1 MKKVVGLCLII
12 FLTLLA
18 SLVYADV
25 IHLRDGGTVE
35 GKIIE
40 ETKDIVKV
48 KTTYGIISFQKDQ
61 IASIEK
67 RVTDEEIYKK
77 KASKI
82 KPNDP
87 EAHHQLGLFCIKKGL
102 NNHAIEEFK
111 ETLRLKSKHID
122 ACYYLGIAYERK
134 GKHKKALKKFKEVLK
149 QNPFYSARDKDRLFN
164 LLKKAK
170 ESKNYSEVHSYLG
183 DAYERQGE
191 YEEALAEW
199 ERVIDTCFESTE
211 EERERA
217 RRHLRILHK
226 RIPPNKDPA
235 KANVWDMFVAIF
247 RKTDFTWVDKK
258 GIVKH
263 VAVSLTD
270 EQIDTIRSS
279 MMDFAKWVFEHS
291 RGQMRISLKF
301 KVIDEPISKIS
312 TYRGKYMLKPED
324 VKNSIT
330 NLYKWGKTDT
340 LAIFWNS
347 GDIPLARGGYCFSH
361 GSARKNASV
370 FLCAMLPKFDV
381 TSRTFNVARHEW
393 LHNLDSAITNV
404 LKYKKELF
412 PDIERPAASYK
423 EYSKDVFYEDMMKTW
438 VTSKMWQE
446 ATIIDVI
453 TAPFIRDWLVC
464 GPFDNSKKNGLATDY
479 IHEEY
484 MKPSLGKAS
493 NGKRWKELKSSKD
506 YINLRRSFKP
516 NNYVV
521 AYVHTYIY
529 SPKEQRARLW
539 IGNDDGVKVWLNG
552 RLIRESPAPGGARP
566 WEELVPIT
574 LEKGCNRLLMKVD
587 QLEKGWGFY
596 AQICDNRSKEIK
608 GLKYQLNQP
617 QEIK

>member
-1 MKKVVGLCLII
+1 MKNVVGLCLII
-12 FLTLLA
+12 FLMLLA
-18 SLVYADV
+18 SVVYADV
-25 IHLRDGGTVE
+25 IHLRGGGTVE
-35 GKIIE
+35 GEIIE
-40 ETKDIVKV
+40 ETKVIVKV
-48 KTTYGIISFQKDQ
+48 KTTYGIISFRKNQ
-61 IASIEK
+61 IVSIEK

-82 KPNDP
+82 EPDDP
-87 EAHHQLGLFCIKKGL
+87 AMHYQLGLFCIKKGL
-102 NNHAIEEFK
+102 NDYAIKEFEK
-111 ETLRLKSKHID
+111 TLKLKPEHID
-122 ACYYLGIAYERK
+122 ACYYLGIAYGRK
-134 GKHKKALKKFKEVLK
+134 GRYKNTLKKFEEVLK
-149 QNPFYSARDKDRLFN
+149 QNPLYIARDKDRLFD
-164 LLKKAK
+164 LLKEAK

-183 DAYERQGE
+183 NAYEGQGE

-226 RIPPNKDPA
+226 KIPPNKDPA

-247 RKTDFTWVDKK
+247 RKTDFTWIDKE
-258 GIVKH
+258 GIIKH

-279 MMDFAKWVFEHS
+279 MMDVAQWVFEHS

-301 KVIDEPISKIS
+301 KVIDEPISKIGTS
-312 TYRGKYMLKPED
+312 RGKYMLRPED
-324 VKNSIT
+324 VRNSIIK
-330 NLYKWGKTDT
+330 LYKQGEADT

-347 GDIPLARGGYCFSH
+347 SDDIPLARGGYSFLY
-361 GSARKNASV
+361 GGARKNADV
-370 FLCAMLPKFDV
+370 FFCSISPKFDV
-381 TSRTFNVARHEW
+381 APRTFGVARHEW
-393 LHNLDSAITNV
+393 LHHLDSAITNV

-412 PDIERPAASYK
+412 PDIERPASSYK

-453 TAPFIRDWLVC
+453 TAPFIRNWLVC

-484 MKPSLGKAS
+484 MKPSLGKVS

-506 YINLRRSFKP
+506 DINFRKSFKP

-521 AYVHTYIY
+521 AYAHTYIY

-539 IGNDDGVKVWLNG
+539 IGNDDGAKVWLNG
-552 RLIRESPAPGGARP
+552 RLIRESPTRGV
-566 WEELVPIT
+566 ELIPIT
-574 LEKGCNRLLMKVD
+574 LEKGWNRLLIKVD
-587 QLEKGWGFY
+587 QSGSGWGFH
-596 AQICDNRSKEIK
+596 ARICDNRSKEIK
-608 GLKYQLNQP
+608 GLKYQLNRP
-617 QEIK
+617 QEMK